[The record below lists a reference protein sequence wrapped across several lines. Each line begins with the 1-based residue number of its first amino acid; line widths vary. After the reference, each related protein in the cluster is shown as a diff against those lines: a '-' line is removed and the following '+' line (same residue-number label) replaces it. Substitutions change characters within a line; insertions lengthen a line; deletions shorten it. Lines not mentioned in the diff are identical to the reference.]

1 MKIEITKDDKG
12 ILKINLSNDLKGS
25 DTVNML
31 TQALGNLMNIVEI
44 EKDTIDVDRMKKVIL
59 GINKLIDNKK

>member
-1 MKIEITKDDKG
+1 MKIEITKNDKG

-59 GINKLIDNKK
+59 GINKLMDNKK